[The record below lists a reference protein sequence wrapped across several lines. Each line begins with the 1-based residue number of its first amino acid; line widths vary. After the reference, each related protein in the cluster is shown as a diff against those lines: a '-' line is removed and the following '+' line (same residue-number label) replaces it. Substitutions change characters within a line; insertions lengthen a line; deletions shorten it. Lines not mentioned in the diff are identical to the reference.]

1 MSATQIHFGT
11 YVTIDGMA
19 NCPAFTFSFN
29 HGLDG
34 KQYVL
39 QVPDEGSFY
48 LKYTT
53 TYEDIEVGGGLLEVY
68 SSEHKIDR
76 MFEVQFGH
84 DGDPRLEVWGF
95 SLQELIKG
103 DQCSMSDVRSGVI
116 AMDEGTGLGKAPFD
130 REAMR
135 KTLLVDL
142 EADIAAAIESQ
153 QQNNN

>member
-1 MSATQIHFGT
+1 MPATQIHFGT

-84 DGDPRLEVWGF
+84 DGDPRLEIWGF

-103 DQCSMSDVRSGVI
+103 DQCCMSSVTTS
-116 AMDEGTGLGKAPFD
+116 
-130 REAMR
+130 
-135 KTLLVDL
+135 
-142 EADIAAAIESQ
+142 
-153 QQNNN
+153 NNN

>member
-1 MSATQIHFGT
+1 MSATQIHFGR
-11 YVTIDGMA
+11 YVTIDGLA
-19 NCPAFTFSFN
+19 NCPVFTFSFN

-39 QVPDEGSFY
+39 QLPDRDGF
-48 LKYTT
+48 LFTYTT
-53 TYEDIEVGGGLLEVY
+53 TYEDIEVGAGLLEIY

-84 DGDPRLEVWGF
+84 DGDPRWEIWGF

-103 DQCSMSDVRSGVI
+103 DQCSMSDVMPGVI
-116 AMDEGTGLGKAPFD
+116 ATAKGTSLGKAPFD
-130 REAMR
+130 REAMK

-142 EADIAAAIESQ
+142 EADIADAIE
-153 QQNNN
+153 QQNNNS